1 MRLRLEEGATAS
13 NLKRGPGGVVDIE
26 FAVQLLQLLHGNT
39 LPAVRTPNT
48 LVGLEALAA
57 AGLIEA
63 AAADS
68 LRTAYDLLRSI
79 ECSLRLL
86 DVRLGHDFP
95 IAEEARNRLAALLG
109 RASGS
114 DLAAE
119 VANTTACVRQI
130 FHRVFDAAATSLP
143 ESGHGQ

>member
-1 MRLRLEEGATAS
+1 MRLRMEAGAAAS

-26 FAVQLLQLLHGNT
+26 FAVQLLQLLHGGR

-48 LVGLEALAA
+48 LAGLDALAA

-63 AAADS
+63 ASAES
-68 LRTAYDLLRSI
+68 LRIAYDLLRSI

-95 IAEEARNRLAALLG
+95 ESAEARDRLAALLG

-119 VANTTACVRQI
+119 VAATTARVRQI
-130 FHRVFDAAATSLP
+130 FHQVFDAAAATAAQP
-143 ESGHGQ
+143 AGG